1 MATKRKGIFTRLV
14 EGPERSEEYARKTL
28 PKNRWALGFSIF
40 TTNFT
45 KLLKINLLILLFVF
59 PIFLALFFREALIS
73 SQASNS
79 PFAQNL
85 GFGYPFIPS
94 LVGREEEIM
103 IYSNVIT
110 CILIT
115 LLSFVASVGIAGG
128 IYVMRNMVW
137 TEGVFVGADFWIG
150 VKKNYKWVMLTT
162 LTLVLLISLAI
173 FSINLSDYQL
183 AYGSK
188 WDVVFVISKIIAY
201 VLIAL
206 FTIVYAYTLTMGVT
220 YKITFWQNLRNA
232 LILTVGLIPFNVFYF
247 ALGALPF
254 LLILTNVGSI
264 TFSIGVLLV
273 IFISLSFFLLVFTNY
288 SHWVFDEFI
297 NDRVAGAKKYRG
309 IYKQNASKEVERFVY
324 KKSNFAKKPV
334 KPITDTEIEIA
345 VLPESYSRNDL
356 IKLQESKER
365 MIEDSAQ
372 YEKEHIK
379 EYLESQGEE
388 VSDNEVEIKKEV
400 STKKPTQKGKKKG
413 KK

>member
-14 EGPERSEEYARKTL
+14 EGPERSEDYARKTL

-94 LVGREEEIM
+94 LTGREEEII
-103 IYSNVIT
+103 IYSNAIT
-110 CILIT
+110 CVLIV

-128 IYVMRNMVW
+128 VYVMRNMVW

-162 LTLVLLISLAI
+162 LAFTLFIALTI

-183 AYGSK
+183 AFSSK

-201 VLIAL
+201 VLIVF

-220 YKITFWQNLRNA
+220 YKMTFWQNFKNA
-232 LILTVGLIPFNVFYF
+232 VILTFGLIPFNVFYF
-247 ALGALPF
+247 ALGALPI
-254 LLILTNVGSI
+254 LLLLTNVGSL
-264 TFSIGVLLV
+264 TFAIGVMLV

-334 KPITDTEIEIA
+334 KPITDTDIEIA
-345 VLPESYSRNDL
+345 VLPESYSRSDL
-356 IKLQESKER
+356 IKLQESKDR
-365 MIEDSAQ
+365 MIEDSAN

-379 EYLESQGEE
+379 EYLEALDEE
-388 VSDNEVEIKKEV
+388 PANDEETKKEA
-400 STKKPTQKGKKKG
+400 STKKPSQKGKKKG